1 MPRVSTIDII
11 ANAEVSLV
19 YPAETRLLPWRPEW
33 VRRLARKHALLAE
46 LVFGLVPVLTIPA
59 IVLAVWLWA
68 SFKTPG
74 MPAMYAGSL
83 VAMVGVLRILFT
95 LRKRDVLRHLAATR
109 RARLAPTRN
118 LIKPVLTREM
128 AAERI
133 AARHA
138 YRAAMERSQ
147 CVFGW
152 RWLQADA
159 RNAARLSGAMY
170 VLAGAAIMWTG
181 STSLIVVAFVAAG
194 MAVAAHAMLRTRLLP
209 NLSKFT
215 DVQRSTNQC
224 PHCDYDLS
232 SVEHD
237 QSLLREGIHAGPARC
252 PECGTHYPLLP
263 PATPEEVMCWDRR
276 VRTRFEPPAWWRMRE
291 TR

>member
-1 MPRVSTIDII
+1 MPRISAVDII

-19 YPAETRLLPWRPEW
+19 YPAESRSLPWRPQW
-33 VRRLARKHALLAE
+33 MRRLARKFPMLTQV
-46 LVFGLVPVLTIPA
+46 VFGLLPLLAIPGF
-59 IVLAVWLWA
+59 IIGLWLWI
-68 SFKTPG
+68 TYG
-74 MPAMYAGSL
+74 MPAFPAMYAGSF
-83 VAMVGVLRILFT
+83 VALVGVLKIILM
-95 LRKRDVLRHLAATR
+95 LRTRHLLRHLAATR

-118 LIKPVLTREM
+118 LMKPILTREM

-138 YRAAMERSQ
+138 HRATMDRSH
-147 CVFGW
+147 CVHGW
-152 RWLQADA
+152 RWLHADA
-159 RNAARLSGAMY
+159 RGAM
-170 VLAGAAIMWTG
+170 LMPGALYGLVGAVILWTG
-181 STSLIVVAFVAAG
+181 KASLLFVAIVAGG
-194 MAVAAHAMLRTRLLP
+194 MATTLFVMLRTRLLP

-215 DVQRSTNQC
+215 DVQRSMNHC

-232 SVEHD
+232 SVGPD

-263 PATPEEVMCWDRR
+263 PPTPEEVMCWDRR
-276 VRTRFEPPAWWRMRE
+276 IRRSFEPPAWWRRQE